1 MAVVH
6 AVFFTAGAAQFQLQS
21 HVHLG
26 HAGQVLAADVDVLF
40 QRLFGQ
46 IQHVGGEQR
55 LAGFGKV
62 LLARVQQ
69 TVDPRQQLLGG
80 VVGVQDHRNTVGFGN
95 GVHVLGTGDGT
106 QDGSL
111 LAFQLQTLAGGEHGT
126 TVGELYDNRGFDLGS
141 SFQHGVHGVGTDAVD
156 GRQSEAVFLGD
167 GEHFLNVITS
177 DHAGFYEVEN
187 FLRHV

>member
-1 MAVVH
+1 MCRI
-6 AVFFTAGAAQFQLQS
+6 TG
-21 HVHLG
+21 
-26 HAGQVLAADVDVLF
+26 
-40 QRLFGQ
+40 
-46 IQHVGGEQR
+46 
-55 LAGFGKV
+55 
-62 LLARVQQ
+62 
-69 TVDPRQQLLGG
+69 T
-80 VVGVQDHRNTVGFGN
+80 TVGFGY

-106 QDGSL
+106 DDGGF

-126 TVGELYDNRGFDLGS
+126 TVGELNDDRGFDLGG
-141 SFQHGVHGVGTDAVD
+141 SFQHGVDGVGTDAVD